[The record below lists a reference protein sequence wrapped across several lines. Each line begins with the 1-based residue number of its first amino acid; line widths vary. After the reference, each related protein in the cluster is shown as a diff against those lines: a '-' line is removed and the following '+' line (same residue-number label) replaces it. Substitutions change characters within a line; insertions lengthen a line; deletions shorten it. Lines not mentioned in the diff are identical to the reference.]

1 MESNLNILREKI
13 LNIKN
18 QLDINIEYNRTRES
32 RLEVEK
38 KISKW
43 ESLLDTINE
52 LNFSSIE
59 STINIEISQ
68 LDKDIFSINSRLN
81 QYNNDNIKLA
91 LEEAEKLSNGN
102 KSPERVVDDNVSK
115 LNKTRELMKRA
126 GLI

>member
-1 MESNLNILREKI
+1 MNSKINILKDKI

-18 QLDINIEYNRTRES
+18 QLDINVEYNRTVDS

-38 KISKW
+38 RISKW
-43 ESLLDTINE
+43 ESLFSGINE

-59 STINIEISQ
+59 STINIDMSQ
-68 LDKDIFSINSRLN
+68 LDKDIFAINSKFN
-81 QYNNDNIKLA
+81 YQNNDNIRLA
-91 LEEAEKLSNGN
+91 LEEADKLSGCNTN
-102 KSPERVVDDNVSK
+102 PDKIASDNVSK